1 MDLIC
6 LGNLITDDLVFADG
20 TTHMGLPGGAVIYS
34 ALGARL
40 WGRRVGVV
48 SVAGEDYSYRM
59 LEGLARRGI
68 DITGIRRVSYPGL
81 RAWLIYE
88 PGGRRLLHRLD
99 SPPHAQFSPG
109 IGDLPAHAAG
119 ARAFHIS
126 PMPLDSQ
133 QALAEAIAAREHGV
147 ISIDPHEP
155 VHVGNLERWRR
166 VLDHA
171 DVFLPSEGE
180 IALAGMAEDPL
191 TALAP
196 FSRGRLRFVALKRG
210 ARGGLLCDL
219 RERRTHA
226 WPAARVKVLDPT
238 GAGDSFGGGFLAG
251 WLATG
256 EVEDALERGVI
267 SAGVALEGLGVQGFM
282 GVSPELAEQRRRE
295 QFAGHGLP

>member
-1 MDLIC
+1 MELIF
-6 LGNLITDDLVFADG
+6 LGNLVTDDLVFADG
-20 TTHMGLPGGAVIYS
+20 TTYMGVPGGAVVYA

-40 WGRRVGVV
+40 WGPRVGVC

-68 DITGIRRVSYPGL
+68 DITGIRRGSGPGL

-99 SPPHAQFSPG
+99 SPPHAQLSPG
-109 IGDLPAHAAG
+109 IGDLPAHAEG
-119 ARAFHIS
+119 ARAFHVS

-133 QALAEAIAAREHGV
+133 LALAEALAGQERGL

-155 VHVGNLERWRR
+155 LRQSNLERWRR

-171 DVFLPSEGE
+171 DLFLPSEGE
-180 IALAGMAEDPL
+180 VEIPGIAEDPL

-196 FSRGRLRFVALKRG
+196 LSGGRLRFVALKRG

-219 RERRTHA
+219 HERRTYA

-238 GAGDSFGGGFLAG
+238 GAGDAFGGGFLAG
-251 WLATG
+251 WVATG
-256 EVEDALERGVI
+256 QIESALERGVI
-267 SAGVALEGLGVQGFM
+267 SAGIALEGVGAQGFL
-282 GVSPELAEQRRRE
+282 GVSPEMAEQRRRE
-295 QFAGHGLP
+295 QFAAHGSQ

>member
-20 TTHMGLPGGAVIYS
+20 TTHMGLPGGAVIYA

-40 WGRRVGVV
+40 WGPSVGVV
-48 SVAGEDYSYRM
+48 SVAGDDYSYRM
-59 LEGLARRGI
+59 LEGLERRGI
-68 DITGIRRVSYPGL
+68 DIHGIRRVSHPGL

-99 SPPHAQFSPG
+99 SPPHAQLSPG
-109 IGDLPAHAAG
+109 VGDLPAQTQDG
-119 ARAFHIS
+119 GAFHIS

-133 QALAEAIAAREHGV
+133 QALAEALATRQHAMV
-147 ISIDPHEP
+147 SIDPHEP
-155 VHVGNLERWRR
+155 VRAANLERWRR
-166 VLDHA
+166 VLEHA
-171 DVFLPSEGE
+171 DVFLPSEAE
-180 IALAGMAEDPL
+180 ITLAGMAEDPL

-219 RERRTHA
+219 REGRTHP
-226 WPAARVKVLDPT
+226 WPPARVKVVDPT

-251 WLATG
+251 WLETG
-256 EVEDALERGVI
+256 EVEGALERGVI